1 MGRAVGSA
9 RAFGKVLIAN
19 RGEIACRIIRACK
32 EMELETVAIFA
43 NNDSNSLFV
52 EMADLAVELPGE
64 GLGETYLNGPAII
77 EAAILSGA
85 QAIHPGFGFLSERAD
100 FAKAVLQSGLV
111 WVGPPPE
118 AIESMGDKMTA

>member
-1 MGRAVGSA
+1 MGDLMGRAVGSA

-52 EMADLAVELPGE
+52 EMRYVRYARV
-64 GLGETYLNGPAII
+64 
-77 EAAILSGA
+77 
-85 QAIHPGFGFLSERAD
+85 
-100 FAKAVLQSGLV
+100 
-111 WVGPPPE
+111 
-118 AIESMGDKMTA
+118 